1 MTLNILISSAGR
13 RGQLIECFRDAG
25 RGLGV
30 DVKIWAADMQPELS
44 AACQL
49 ADGVFRVPRCDAPDF
64 VSTLLAACAEQNI
77 QLIVPTIDPELA
89 VLSENRAR
97 FAAIGVEVAVSA
109 TEIIALARDKER
121 TALAFAAAGVRTPRT
136 VTGVNYAADATG
148 LGWPVIVKPR
158 AGSSSVG
165 IIRPGSPEEAV
176 SAARAMPEAIVQ
188 ELWVGREYTVN
199 LFFDRSGVMR
209 CAIPHLRIETRG
221 GEVSKGRT
229 EDVPSLRAMA
239 REIGGALRGA
249 RGALCFQAIVTERGE
264 VALFE
269 LNARFGGG
277 YPLAHRAGAR
287 FAQWLIEEAAG
298 LPLSAHDAW
307 KPGVTMLRHDAAV
320 FLE

>member
-1 MTLNILISSAGR
+1 M
-13 RGQLIECFRDAG
+13 
-25 RGLGV
+25 
-30 DVKIWAADMQPELS
+30 KIWAADVRPELS

-49 ADGVFRVPRCDAPDF
+49 ADGSYRVPRCDAPEF
-64 VSTLLAACAEQNI
+64 IPALLALCVERKVR
-77 QLIVPTIDPELA
+77 LIVPTIDPELA

-109 TEIIALARDKER
+109 PEIIALAGDKER
-121 TALAFAAAGVRTPRT
+121 TAREFAAAGVRTPRT
-136 VTGVNYAADATG
+136 LTGAGYAADATV

-165 IIRPGSPEEAV
+165 IVCPRSREEAV
-176 SAARAMPEAIVQ
+176 SAARALPDAIVQ

-199 LFFDRSGVMR
+199 LFFDRSGIMR

-239 REIGGALRGA
+239 RDVARAQHGA
-249 RGALCFQAIVTERGE
+249 RGALCFEAIVTGCGE
-264 VALFE
+264 AVMFE

-298 LPLSAHDAW
+298 LPLSANDAW
-307 KPGVTMLRHDAAV
+307 KPGVTMLRHDTAV

>member
-1 MTLNILISSAGR
+1 MSLSILISSAGR

-25 RGLGV
+25 RRLGV
-30 DVKIWAADMQPELS
+30 DVKIWAADLRPELS

-49 ADGVFRVPRCDAPDF
+49 ADGALRVPRCDAPDF
-64 VSTLLAACAEQNI
+64 IPALLALCAERKI
-77 QLIVPTIDPELA
+77 RLIIPTIDPELA
-89 VLSENRAR
+89 VLSENRGR

-109 TEIIALARDKER
+109 PEIIALARDKEQ
-121 TALAFAAAGVRTPRT
+121 TARVFAAAGVRTPRT
-136 VTGVNYAADATG
+136 VTGVDYEADATA

-158 AGSSSVG
+158 AGSSSAG
-165 IIRPGSPEEAV
+165 IVWPHSPEEAV
-176 SAARAMPEAIVQ
+176 RAVRAMPGAIVQ

-229 EDVPSLRAMA
+229 EEVPSLRAMA
-239 REIGGALRGA
+239 RDVARVLGGA

-264 VALFE
+264 AALFE

-277 YPLAHRAGAR
+277 YPLAHQAGAR
-287 FAQWLIEEAAG
+287 FAQWLVEEAAG
-298 LPLSAHDAW
+298 LPLSANDEW
-307 KPGVTMLRHDAAV
+307 KAGVTMLRHDTAV